1 MDSDEQ
7 QPAIIH
13 GVLPDHSGTPLG
25 EVPEE
30 AQAAVLA
37 RVGSARGEVIT
48 SAFQSCGSAQPS
60 P

>member
-13 GVLPDHSGTPLG
+13 GVLPNHSDTPLG
-25 EVPEE
+25 QVPEE

-37 RVGSARGEVIT
+37 RVGSARGDIM